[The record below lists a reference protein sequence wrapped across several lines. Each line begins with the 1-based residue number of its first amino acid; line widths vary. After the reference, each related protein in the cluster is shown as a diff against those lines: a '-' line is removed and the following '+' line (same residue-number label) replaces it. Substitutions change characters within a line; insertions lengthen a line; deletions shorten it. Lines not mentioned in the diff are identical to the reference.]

1 MTISDYQFQKLCA
14 QVQAR
19 NAVNKKANEVRTVLH
34 DFFYPEY
41 VGKKI
46 LIKMKDTY
54 GGEFGKA
61 IKSRLKEVEHDLG
74 LSTWNTVTR
83 LRGHFQIFT
92 HQIYYSLDM
101 GFATGGN
108 CSDCA
113 KRDFFVCSIR
123 DGVVVE
129 CEDYDPDF
137 EFRTD
142 YHPAEVRDAMNE
154 IRLLDEKIR
163 KVKSNYYEFSI

>member
-19 NAVNKKANEVRTVLH
+19 NAVNKKANEVRRALH

-46 LIKMKDTY
+46 LIGMKDMY
-54 GGEFGKA
+54 GGKFGKLVT
-61 IKSRLKEVEHDLG
+61 SRLNDVERDLG

-83 LRGHFQIFT
+83 LRGHFQIFSY
-92 HQIYYSLDM
+92 QIHYSLDM
-101 GFATGGN
+101 CFDVGGN
-108 CSDCA
+108 YSDYV

-129 CEDYDPDF
+129 CEDYDPDL

-163 KVKSNYYEFSI
+163 EVKSRYSEFSI

>member
-1 MTISDYQFQKLCA
+1 MTISDYQLCA

-19 NAVNKKANEVRTVLH
+19 NAVNKKANEVRRVLH
-34 DFFYPEY
+34 DFFYPDY

-46 LIKMKDTY
+46 LIKMKDMY
-54 GGEFGKA
+54 GGEFGKLVR
-61 IKSRLKEVEHDLG
+61 SRLNDVERDLG
-74 LSTWNTVTR
+74 VSTRNTVTR
-83 LRGHFQIFT
+83 IRGHFQILT
-92 HQIYYSLDM
+92 RQIFYSLDM
-101 GFATGGN
+101 GVDVGGN
-108 CSDCA
+108 YSDCA

-129 CEDYDPDF
+129 CENYDPDF

-163 KVKSNYYEFSI
+163 EVKSKYYEFSI

>member
-19 NAVNKKANEVRTVLH
+19 NAVNKKANEVRKVLH

-46 LIKMKDTY
+46 LIKMKDAY
-54 GGEFGKA
+54 GGDFGKA
-61 IKSRLKEVEHDLG
+61 IGSRLKEVEHDLG
-74 LSTWNTVTR
+74 LSWNTATR
-83 LRGHFQIFT
+83 LRGHFQKFT

-101 GFATGGN
+101 GFEVGGGR
-108 CSDCA
+108 SDYA
-113 KRDFFVCSIR
+113 KRDFFVCSVR

-142 YHPAEVRDAMNE
+142 YHPAEVRDAMKE
-154 IRLLDEKIR
+154 IRLLDEMIR
-163 KVKSNYYEFSI
+163 GIKSRYSEFGI